1 MMETL
6 IASFITLQVAVV
18 AWFDFKTK
26 KISNIWPVTNF
37 TLYLFLPFIFENLYA
52 YEFRTWFVPIS
63 ILAVG
68 FALFKLDIMGAG
80 DSKYLFSLFLL
91 VPEPLHELLLI
102 KLCALT
108 IMVGGIL
115 LSYRVVSQWERFKV
129 VVFARV
135 GSLKNFLGGKFTY
148 APVILAAWLWFL
160 IEAGLR

>member
-6 IASFITLQVAVV
+6 IASFITFQVGVV

-26 KISNIWPVTNF
+26 KISNIWPIANF
-37 TLYLFLPFIFENLYA
+37 TLYLFLPLIFENLYA
-52 YEFRTWFVPIS
+52 YEFKTWFVPIA

-91 VPEPLHELLLI
+91 IPEPLHELLLI

-108 IMVGGIL
+108 IIVGAAL

-129 VVFARV
+129 VVFARA
-135 GSLKNFLGGKFTY
+135 GSLKSFLGGKFTY